1 MNAFL
6 WTSAAMVALLVPCGA
21 LALRGS
27 TLDRVVALQLG
38 SAIGTLALLVMAEG
52 FDRSVY
58 VDLALVFGLSSFA
71 ATLAIV
77 RFLERWV

>member
-6 WTSAAMVALLVPCGA
+6 WTAAAMVALLVPCGA
-21 LALRGS
+21 LAVRGS
-27 TLDRVVALQLG
+27 VLDRVVALQLG

-52 FDRSVY
+52 FNRSVY

-77 RFLERWV
+77 RFLERWA

>member
-6 WTSAAMVALLVPCGA
+6 WAAAAMLALVVPCGF
-21 LALRGS
+21 LALRGAI
-27 TLDRVVALQLG
+27 LDRVVALQLG
-38 SAIGTLALLVMAEG
+38 SAIGTLALLALAEG
-52 FDRSVY
+52 FNRSVY
-58 VDLALVFGLSSFA
+58 VDLALVFGVASFV

>member
-1 MNAFL
+1 VNAFL
-6 WTSAAMVALLVPCGA
+6 WTAAAMLTLLVPCGA

-52 FDRSVY
+52 FNRSVY